1 MKKTGFTLIE
11 SAIVLVILGLVVTL
25 LVPPLVG
32 SIRHEKLQ
40 ENKDAL
46 LSLRH
51 ALVDIARQNNQG
63 VLLPASLGEVGLPE
77 QDTWGSP
84 YAYLA
89 MDTDICAQGG
99 SGIAIKLEP
108 ENQMDEKNQTI
119 AFLIASAGPDR
130 RLSIIDEN
138 TTINLSNRG
147 DDLVEFMSR
156 DQLIYHAC
164 R

>member
-51 ALVDIARQNNQG
+51 ALVDIAREEG
-63 VLLPASLGEVGLPE
+63 RLLASLGEAGLPE